1 MDNEKLIMQ
10 ITKIVSLPSYITFEP
25 LENIALLLQN
35 RQVAVLVDE
44 NTKKNCYPILE
55 AIFESAKLPKPLLI
69 EIPAGEIHKT
79 LETCTHIWY
88 ELTQNHFDR
97 KSILLNLGGGVIGDM
112 GGFCAATYKRGIDF
126 IQIPTTLL
134 SQVDASVGGKLGI
147 DFNGFKN
154 HIGLFQ
160 IPLKVWIH
168 TPFLKTVPQNEIR
181 SGFAE
186 VIKHTLIADKKE
198 WKNSL
203 INESNENNFEN
214 QSKNTSK
221 NIFKNDTQNEFW
233 DKIVAHSVALKA
245 HITESDPTEKGI
257 RKILNFG
264 HTIGHAI
271 ESYFIEENKK
281 DSTKTVFLHGEAI
294 ALGMIAE
301 SYFSAFLCQNSNPNS
316 SQSFISSTDFEKIKT
331 YISTLFEDIIIEFRK
346 SIKQENVL
354 QNIIKW
360 AKQDKK
366 NAQNT
371 ILTCALVETGK
382 ATFDIPISE
391 TQILEC
397 LRNI

>member
-1 MDNEKLIMQ
+1 MLNVS
-10 ITKIVSLPSYITFEP
+10 TSLPSYITFEP
-25 LENIALLLQN
+25 LENITSLLQN

-44 NTKKNCYPILE
+44 NTKKNCYPILD

-69 EIPAGEIHKT
+69 EILSGEMHKT

-160 IPLKVWIH
+160 IPSKVWIH
-168 TPFLKTVPQNEIR
+168 TPFLKTLPQNEIR

-186 VIKHTLIADKKE
+186 VIKHTLIADKKAWE
-198 WKNSL
+198 NILEKNKL
-203 INESNENNFEN
+203 NVNNFEN
-214 QSKNTSK
+214 QSQNT
-221 NIFKNDTQNEFW
+221 NEFW

-245 HITESDPTEKGI
+245 QVTEADPTEKGV

-281 DSTKTVFLHGEAI
+281 DTTKTVFLHGEAV

-301 SYFSAFLCQNSNPNS
+301 SYFSAYLYENSNQNSESNVN
-316 SQSFISSTDFEKIKT
+316 QTFISSADYEEIKA
-331 YISTLFEDIIIEFRK
+331 YISSVFEDSIIEFRK
-346 SIKQENVL
+346 AIQQENIA

-366 NAQNT
+366 NAQNR
-371 ILTCALVETGK
+371 ILTCALEEIGK
-382 ATFDIPISE
+382 ATFDISISE
-391 TQILEC
+391 NQILEC
-397 LRNI
+397 LRSI

>member
-1 MDNEKLIMQ
+1 MLNVS
-10 ITKIVSLPSYITFEP
+10 TSLPSYITFES
-25 LENIALLLQN
+25 LEKIASLLQN
-35 RQVAVLVDE
+35 KQVAVLVDE
-44 NTKKNCYPILE
+44 NTKRDCYPILDKALE
-55 AIFESAKLPKPLLI
+55 KSAIPKPLLI
-69 EIPAGEIHKT
+69 EIPSGEIHKT

-97 KSILLNLGGGVIGDM
+97 KAILLHLGGGVIGDM
-112 GGFCAATYKRGIDF
+112 GGFCASTYKRGIDF

-160 IPLKVWIH
+160 TPSKVWIH
-168 TPFLKTVPQNEIR
+168 TPFLKTLPQNEMR

-186 VIKHTLIADKKE
+186 VIKHTLIADKKA
-198 WKNSL
+198 WKNLSE
-203 INESNENNFEN
+203 INKDNFG
-214 QSKNTSK
+214 
-221 NIFKNDTQNEFW
+221 TQDW
-233 DKIVAHSVALKA
+233 TTIIAHSVALKTQV
-245 HITESDPTEKGI
+245 TEADPTEKGL

-271 ESYFIEENKK
+271 ESYCIEENKK
-281 DSTKTVFLHGEAI
+281 KSNKKPVFLHGEAI

-301 SYFSAFLCQNSNPNS
+301 SYFSAYLSKEFYPN
-316 SQSFISSTDFEKIKT
+316 QIFISKSDFEEIRV
-331 YISTLFEDIIIEFRK
+331 YISSVFEDTISNFRK
-346 SIKQENVL
+346 AIQQESILQE
-354 QNIIKW
+354 ITKW

-371 ILTCALVETGK
+371 ILTCALEEIGK
-382 ATFDIPISE
+382 ATFDIAVSE
-391 TQILEC
+391 SQILEC

>member
-1 MDNEKLIMQ
+1 MLDVS
-10 ITKIVSLPSYITFEP
+10 TSLPSYITFEP
-25 LENIALLLQN
+25 LEKITSLLQN

-44 NTKKNCYPILE
+44 NTKKECYPILYKV
-55 AIFESAKLPKPLLI
+55 FENTKLPKPLLI
-69 EIPAGEIHKT
+69 EIPSGETNKT
-79 LETCTHIWY
+79 LETCAHIWY

-97 KSILLNLGGGVIGDM
+97 KAILINLGGGVIGDM
-112 GGFCAATYKRGIDF
+112 GGFCASTYKRGIDF

-160 IPLKVWIH
+160 TPSKVWIH
-168 TPFLKTVPQNEIR
+168 TLFLKTLPQNEIR
-181 SGFAE
+181 SGVAE
-186 VIKHTLIADKKE
+186 VIKHTLIADKQA
-198 WKNSL
+198 WKNL
-203 INESNENNFEN
+203 LTSNVLNKNNFEK
-214 QSKNTSK
+214 QSDAGVKN
-221 NIFKNDTQNEFW
+221 NFW
-233 DKIVAHSVALKA
+233 DEIVAHSVALKA
-245 HITESDPTEKGI
+245 QVTEADPTEKGF

-281 DSTKTVFLHGEAI
+281 ESKKIVFLHGEAI

-301 SYFSAFLCQNSNPNS
+301 SYFSAFLCKELYPN
-316 SQSFISSTDFEKIKT
+316 QKWISEIDFEQITT
-331 YISTLFEDIIIEFRK
+331 YISSVFEDVIINFRK
-346 SIKQENVL
+346 AIQKENVL
-354 QNIIKW
+354 KEIVEW

-371 ILTCALVETGK
+371 ILTCALEEIGK

-391 TQILEC
+391 NQILEC
-397 LRNI
+397 LRKI